1 MIFEAK
7 KTGEGTWQVYG
18 SLPENDREQLFVE
31 FASLATICREKPG
44 VLDVMVDAFEFVE
57 QNGGDGGHI
66 SVLHMPFEE
75 GGMA

>member
-18 SLPENDREQLFVE
+18 RLPENDREQLFVE
-31 FASLATICREKPG
+31 FASLATICIEKPDVLG
-44 VLDVMVDAFEFVE
+44 VLADAFKFVE

-66 SVLHMPFEE
+66 SVLHRPFEK